1 MGHTVVPVVQDCVVQ
16 EREGR
21 ETLNNHSCTSV
32 SSFNT
37 DMRCLYASSAGHYD
51 QLKTVVP
58 ADQAGVAP
66 TGPVTFKWV

>member
-1 MGHTVVPVVQDCVVQ
+1 MNPWVMVKP
-16 EREGR
+16 
-21 ETLNNHSCTSV
+21 L
-32 SSFNT
+32 
-37 DMRCLYASSAGHYD
+37 D